1 MTPPVPRVSIGL
13 PVFNGER
20 FLPDALD
27 SLLAQTFADFELI
40 ISDNSSTD
48 RTSEICR
55 SYAARDSRI
64 RYFRNPVNIGVNP
77 NWRRVFSYARGVYFK
92 WSTHDDRYASQFLER
107 CVAVLDRDPEV
118 VVCYPRAL
126 VIDENSQPLR
136 HLAYGLPTDLK
147 RLENPVERI
156 RALLWI
162 NLGAPPIL
170 GVIRADVL
178 RKTPLIG
185 ASYAADQVLLA
196 ELALHGRFH
205 ELPEELLLH
214 REHAHRS
221 VYVHRTRHQ
230 LAAWVEP
237 SNNRRIMFPAWQ
249 LMGHYLGAVRRA
261 PLSPLQKLLC
271 LPHLGRW
278 SFYHWRELLGDIWL
292 AFRGF
297 PRSFERGKSAR
308 AS

>member
-1 MTPPVPRVSIGL
+1 MTSLAPHVSIGL
-13 PVFNGER
+13 PVFNGEQ

-27 SLLAQTFADFELI
+27 SLLAQTFTDFEI
-40 ISDNSSTD
+40 IIVDNCSSD
-48 RTSEICR
+48 RTPEICR
-55 SYAARDSRI
+55 RYAERDSRI
-64 RYFRNPVNIGVNP
+64 RYFRNPENIGVNP
-77 NWRRVFSYARGVYFK
+77 NWRRVFSYARGAYFK
-92 WSTHDDRYASQFLER
+92 WSTHDDRYAPEFLEK
-107 CVAVLDRDPEV
+107 CLAVLDRDSGV

-126 VIDENSQPLR
+126 KIDETGQPFR
-136 HLAYGLPTDLK
+136 QMAFGLKTDLE
-147 RLENPVERI
+147 RLRNPVERL

-170 GVIRADVL
+170 GVIRTDVL

-205 ELPEELLLH
+205 EVSEELLFH

-221 VYVHRTRHQ
+221 VYVHRTRHE

-237 SNNRRIMFPAWQ
+237 SNARRVMFPAWQ
-249 LMGHYLGAVRRA
+249 LLGHYLGAVWRA
-261 PLSPLQKLLC
+261 PLSLLQKLLC
-271 LPHLGRW
+271 LPHLARW
-278 SFYHWRELLGDIWL
+278 AFYHWRELLGDIWL

-297 PRSFERGKSAR
+297 PRSSKRSEPAHVS
-308 AS
+308 